1 MFSSVGAVPS
11 STKRPGGLENMATSR
26 RNFLRVGTLCAIG
39 AGVPAAVVQAATAKS
54 SSVRAN
60 YSKQAFLPYLNS
72 QFFIQ
77 AGPLDKVEVFLE
89 RVTDLRATSKGSNQ
103 YGRENFSLLFK
114 DPSASM
120 RLGQS
125 TYVVEHSR
133 GEQFTLFIVPVGKP
147 EAGLY
152 EAIIATK

>member
-1 MFSSVGAVPS
+1 
-11 STKRPGGLENMATSR
+11 MATSR

-54 SSVRAN
+54 SSIREN

-77 AGPLDKVEVFLE
+77 GGPLDKVEVVLE
-89 RVTDLRATSKGSNQ
+89 KVVDLKTTNKGSNRF
-103 YGRENFSLLFK
+103 GRESFSLLFK

-125 TYVVEHSR
+125 TYVVEHAN

-152 EAIIATK
+152 QAIINTK